1 MNFRLI
7 SSLVA
12 SAALLAAC
20 AETTNVT
27 PASSA
32 DGTEAVSQ
40 FLTQD
45 QLLATIPG
53 STIHGT
59 SSSDGKTQWVQKY
72 SKGGT
77 SGAISGLWGGDSYTS
92 TWYVKDDMWCEKS
105 DTFDGCWSIQKTGS
119 KELQAYKN
127 GTEKLKNP
135 WLIK

>member
-1 MNFRLI
+1 MTVKLI
-7 SSLVA
+7 TTLAA
-12 SAALLAAC
+12 SAVLLAGC
-20 AETTNVT
+20 AETPDVT
-27 PASSA
+27 SGGTDTSA
-32 DGTEAVSQ
+32 Q
-40 FLTQD
+40 FLTQS

-53 STIHGT
+53 NVLHGT

-77 SGAISGLWGGDSYTS
+77 SGAISGLWGGESYTS

-105 DTFDGCWSIQKTGS
+105 DTVDGCWSIQKTGS
-119 KELQAYKN
+119 KQLQAYKN